1 MKLSRKFM
9 GLGIVALALSAALPA
24 LHSASAQPAPHP
36 VKLYSSGADVAAMI
50 AKAKASGG
58 NMNIL
63 IANDEGYPVMMEYR
77 VKQTNASIHPTQSE
91 LVEVLEGSC
100 TLVTGGKIVNGAV
113 EGGSARK
120 VAKGDY
126 VLIPS
131 NTPHWYTE
139 PNGLAMMTIHMPVP
153 AK

>member
-1 MKLSRKFM
+1 MKTTVLCA
-9 GLGIVALALSAALPA
+9 LLALPLPA
-24 LHSASAQPAPHP
+24 LAQPVQHP
-36 VKLYSSGADVAAMI
+36 VKLFSSGADVAAMI

-77 VKQTNASIHPTQSE
+77 AKQTNASIHPAQSE
-91 LVEVLEGSC
+91 LVEILEGGC
-100 TLVTGGKIVNGAV
+100 TLVTGGTLANGAIT
-113 EGGSARK
+113 GGNSRK

-126 VLIPS
+126 ILIPS
-131 NTPHWYTE
+131 NTPHWYVE
-139 PNGLAMMTIHMPVP
+139 PQGLAMMTLHMPVP

>member
-1 MKLSRKFM
+1 MKKL
-9 GLGIVALALSAALPA
+9 LLCALLALPVPA
-24 LHSASAQPAPHP
+24 LAQPAAHP
-36 VKLYSSGADVAAMI
+36 VKLYSSGADVTAMI

-77 VKQTNASIHPTQSE
+77 LKQTPASIHPTQSE

-100 TLVTGGKIVNGAV
+100 VLVTGGKIVNGAV
-113 EGGSARK
+113 EGGSSRK
-120 VAKGDY
+120 VGKGDY

-131 NTPHWYTE
+131 NTPHWYTD
-139 PNGLAMMTIHMPVP
+139 PQGLAMMTIHMPVP

>member
-1 MKLSRKFM
+1 MKLKHTFA
-9 GLGIVALALSAALPA
+9 GAGILALALAATLPA
-24 LHSASAQPAPHP
+24 AAQTQHP
-36 VKLYSSGADVAAMI
+36 VKHFSSGADVTAMV

-77 VKQTNASIHPTQSE
+77 ARQTNASIHPTQSE
-91 LVEVLEGSC
+91 LVEILEGGC
-100 TLVTGGKIVNGAV
+100 TLVTGGTLANGAIT
-113 EGGSARK
+113 GGTSRK

-126 VLIPS
+126 ILIPT
-131 NTPHWYTE
+131 NTPHWYVE
-139 PNGLAMMTIHMPVP
+139 PQGLAMMTLHMPVP

>member
-1 MKLSRKFM
+1 MKKL
-9 GLGIVALALSAALPA
+9 LLCALLALPA
-24 LHSASAQPAPHP
+24 PALFSLTVQAQQTQHP
-36 VKLYSSGADVAAMI
+36 VKLYSSGADVSGMI

-77 VKQTNASIHPTQSE
+77 VKQTPASIHPTQSE

-100 TLVTGGKIVNGAV
+100 VLVTGGKIVNGAV
-113 EGGSARK
+113 EGGTSRK
-120 VAKGDY
+120 VGKGDY

-131 NTPHWYTE
+131 NTPHWYTN
-139 PNGLAMMTIHMPVP
+139 PQVLAMMTIHMPVP